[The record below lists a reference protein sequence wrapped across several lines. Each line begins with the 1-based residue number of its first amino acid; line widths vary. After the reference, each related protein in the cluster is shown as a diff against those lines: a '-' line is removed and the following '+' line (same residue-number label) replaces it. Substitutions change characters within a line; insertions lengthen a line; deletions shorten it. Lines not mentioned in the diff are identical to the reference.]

1 VTDSG
6 NRYEP
11 NRSQNRQKTTILGV
25 LRSLPFSGCF
35 PSVVLVR
42 KLQFLVFKYIG
53 VPTHFSSFFDKN
65 LVSQVVVQKGGKND
79 PLFGPQSSQTGTL
92 YFKNWGTL
100 PDGPGRPFFPEFPGF
115 WTNFQNFS
123 NTKKSGKKAKR
134 GTLYFKTALSKTS
147 KSHGKSHNF
156 HLVLSTFFRNP

>member
-1 VTDSG
+1 MTTRYLSLDHHDSLHLHSLLHSDLLVTDSG

-53 VPTHFSSFFDKN
+53 VPTHFSSFFVKKP
-65 LVSQVVVQKGGKND
+65 VSQVVVQKGGKND

-92 YFKNWGTL
+92 YFKMEGTF
-100 PDGPGRPFFPEFPGF
+100 PDGPDRPFLPENPGF
-115 WTNFQNFS
+115 WTIFQ
-123 NTKKSGKKAKR
+123 
-134 GTLYFKTALSKTS
+134 KTQTPK
-147 KSHGKSHNF
+147 
-156 HLVLSTFFRNP
+156 

>member
-1 VTDSG
+1 MTTRYLSLDHHDSLQIIRFTTSDLLVTDSG

-53 VPTHFSSFFDKN
+53 VPTHFSSFFVKID
-65 LVSQVVVQKGGKND
+65 VSQVVVQKGG
-79 PLFGPQSSQTGTL
+79 
-92 YFKNWGTL
+92 
-100 PDGPGRPFFPEFPGF
+100 
-115 WTNFQNFS
+115 
-123 NTKKSGKKAKR
+123 
-134 GTLYFKTALSKTS
+134 
-147 KSHGKSHNF
+147 
-156 HLVLSTFFRNP
+156 

>member
-1 VTDSG
+1 MTTRYLSLDHHDSLQIIRFTKSDLLVTDSG

-53 VPTHFSSFFDKN
+53 VPTHFSSF
-65 LVSQVVVQKGGKND
+65 LTQKGQITGSGPEGGVKRPPFWTPLSSKWDPIVQND
-79 PLFGPQSSQTGTL
+79 PH
-92 YFKNWGTL
+92 L
-100 PDGPGRPFFPEFPGF
+100 PGGPGSTFFPGF
-115 WTNFQNFS
+115 SRFFPVFGS
-123 NTKKSGKKAKR
+123 
-134 GTLYFKTALSKTS
+134 LFKP
-147 KSHGKSHNF
+147 F
-156 HLVLSTFFRNP
+156 